1 MQPMDVEVACEV
13 EAYWLAESLFQ
24 LEGSETR
31 QGQES
36 EEMDLLVTF
45 QACELLEKDQTLE
58 ETLANSL
65 HVGWVTS
72 WCTEN

>member
-1 MQPMDVEVACEV
+1 MIGTTT
-13 EAYWLAESLFQ
+13 YLFQ
-24 LEGSETR
+24 LEGSETH

-58 ETLANSL
+58 ETLANCL